1 MPARS
6 ADHLEH
12 RAKVPEPDLASYNPP
27 LMSSPSAR
35 RLLPW
40 PLSLLESVWFGIF
53 LMTVLF
59 IYGAIG
65 SAGVPTSISFWE
77 ASAWYLI
84 REHRTLEM
92 TEYEWFNWWPF
103 YTLVGLTCLT
113 MAVVT
118 IRRIPMTVINAG
130 VWMIHS
136 GIIIM
141 CLGCV
146 IYFGT
151 KLEGDVAVARGR
163 LIMDMPGQGSVD
175 MRAMPGKS
183 ISAGNATAPWVFSV
197 TSIDPNWS
205 LLSGEDAGKEAYA
218 VTVQVQPPQGE
229 PFMRQV
235 IAGYPEYTEDIVR
248 SDDPTQPMARAV
260 KVHGTPLVDETL
272 SITLEPDRRDTFYLQ
287 AKPALYLR
295 EVTTNA
301 LGETVPL
308 TPWFER
314 AIEGL
319 PRFNDRLSS
328 VQRVW
333 MPPGAP
339 VPVDPIVLSIP
350 SVDANDPLGDASVE
364 VTDYL
369 RYAVMQTNPVPTL
382 DGPYSPWAD
391 VTLSTPDGRSQSH
404 EVYAEG
410 SYSTAP
416 IEQLDISWIDED
428 VDLDVASTAQL
439 EIQVPEHKVSMT
451 VPIESL
457 GVDDTT
463 TPFIEIEGTPFSY
476 RVERFDND
484 LFIAGREVSL
494 ARVSIDDGT
503 RKWQRWVFDD
513 PALNGD
519 LPATSDHA
527 QHDGASAPDER
538 IKMRYIP
545 PAIGTAN
552 LQFIGGPEE
561 EDLRLLV
568 RLPGM
573 DQRVETITIGQPLE
587 LARGIALTV
596 DDYNPRVRLETRPA
610 IVPTQQRDRAA
621 ANQYSMMRVNVP
633 GSERTAWLTHH
644 HYPFASDQD
653 AVIGFRYQPT
663 AVSLP
668 DGRTIELMF
677 SRQSEPLPAAI
688 SLDGFRIASHV
699 GGFTGSVSSVL
710 NWHSQLRFEEGD
722 AVSFA
727 EVSVNNPSELGGLWF
742 FQSQWDP
749 PDPQGNRGGVPSLGR
764 NFTVLG
770 VGNRNGVWT
779 MLAGCVLSV
788 IGMIYAFYIKPII
801 KRRSAL
807 RAYAQAGGAT

>member
-6 ADHLEH
+6 ADWREVRTNGTELD
-12 RAKVPEPDLASYNPP
+12 RASYNPP
-27 LMSSPSAR
+27 FMSSSPTR
-35 RLLPW
+35 RPLPW

-53 LMTVLF
+53 LLTVLF
-59 IYGAIG
+59 LYGAIG
-65 SAGVPTSISFWE
+65 SAGVPTSFAIWE

-84 REHRTLEM
+84 REHRTFEM

-103 YTLVGLTCLT
+103 YLLVGLTCLN

-118 IRRIPMTVINAG
+118 IRRIPCTVINAG

-146 IYFGT
+146 FYFGT

-163 LIMDMPGQGSVD
+163 LVMEMPGQGSVE

-183 ISAGNATAPWVFSV
+183 ITAGNATAPWVFSV

-218 VTVQVQPPQGE
+218 VTVQVQPPQGD

-248 SDDPTQPMARAV
+248 SDDPAQPMARAV
-260 KVHGTPLVDETL
+260 KVLGTPLVDDTL

-295 EVTTNA
+295 EVTSNA

-314 AIEGL
+314 PMNDL

-328 VQRVW
+328 VQRAW
-333 MPPGAP
+333 MPAGEP

-350 SVDANDPLGDASVE
+350 SVDPNDPLGDAAVD

-369 RYAVMQTNPVPTL
+369 RYAVMQTNPVPTGT
-382 DGPYSPWAD
+382 GPYAPWAD
-391 VTLSTPDGRSQSH
+391 VTLTTPNGRSQSH

-416 IEQLDISWIDED
+416 TDQLDISWIDEE
-428 VDLDVASTAQL
+428 VDLDVASTPQL
-439 EIQVPEHKVSMT
+439 EIQVPEEQVSMI
-451 VPIESL
+451 VPIKEL

-463 TPFIEIEGTPFSY
+463 TPFVAIEGTPFSY

-519 LPATSDHA
+519 LAGDGHS
-527 QHDGASAPDER
+527 QHDGAGPPDER
-538 IKMRYIP
+538 IVMRYIP
-545 PAIGTAN
+545 PTVGTAN
-552 LQFIGGPEE
+552 LQFVAGPEE
-561 EDLRLLV
+561 DDLRLLI
-568 RLPGM
+568 RLPGL
-573 DQRVETITIGQPLE
+573 DTRVEPITIGQSVE
-587 LARGIALTV
+587 LARGIQLQV
-596 DDYNPRVRLETRPA
+596 DDYDARVRLETRPA
-610 IVPTQQRDRAA
+610 IVPMRQRDRAA
-621 ANQYSMMRVNVP
+621 ANQYSMIRVNVP

-653 AVIGFRYQPT
+653 AVLGFRYQPT
-663 AVSLP
+663 AVTLP
-668 DGRTIELMF
+668 DGRVVELMF
-677 SRQSEPLPAAI
+677 SRQSEPLPAAV

-710 NWHSQLRFEEGD
+710 NWHSQLRFEDGD
-722 AVSFA
+722 EVSLA
-727 EVSVNNPSELGGLWF
+727 EVSVNNPSDLGGLWF

-749 PDPQGNRGGVPSLGR
+749 PDPQGKRGGVPSMGR

-788 IGMIYAFYIKPII
+788 IGMIYAFYIKPVL
-801 KRRSAL
+801 KRRAAL
-807 RAYAQAGGAT
+807 RVYAQTGGAA